1 LLNLLNFYVNPRKFI
16 FYTEKCA
23 STKAFAF
30 QFADCAGEEMRDQN
44 EGEKNANER
53 AHTVRAI

>member
-1 LLNLLNFYVNPRKFI
+1 MSTPASSYF
-16 FYTEKCA
+16 TQQKCA

-44 EGEKNANER
+44 EGEKNCQ
-53 AHTVRAI
+53 